1 MPADPNTLEYRRSPR
16 RSLRT
21 WLILWL
27 VWGIGLIVW
36 AVYVVVIVLVGVRI
50 FA

>member
-1 MPADPNTLEYRRSPR
+1 MPADPNTLEYRRTPR
-16 RSLRT
+16 RSFRT

-27 VWGIGLIVW
+27 VWGVGLIVW
-36 AVYVVVIVLVGVRI
+36 ALYVAVIVVAAVRI